1 MSTTFRYTATFGA
14 QVTDDAHT
22 RFSLWAPSA
31 TRVEVEIEG
40 QPSMAMMSLE
50 DGHFSVDVECGH
62 GARYRY
68 RVFADDEDA
77 GTLVPDPAA
86 RAQAGDIDGPSLVID
101 PERYVWRHA
110 EWQGRPWHETV
121 LYELHIGAL
130 GGFEGVRQQLGYLAS
145 LGVTAIELMP
155 VSEFPGGRN
164 WGYDGVLPY
173 AVEASY
179 GSPDD
184 MKALIDEAH
193 AHGLMVF
200 LDVVYNHFGPDG
212 NYLASYAE
220 AFFRSDLNTPWGDAI
235 DFREPAVRRYF
246 IDNALM
252 WLQEYRLDGLRFDAV
267 HAISERDFLVE
278 MAEEI
283 RANIDSQRHVHL
295 VLENEA
301 NTASLLDGEHYTA
314 QWSDDWHNV
323 MHVLLTG
330 EHEAYYSDFVDE
342 ATTKLVR
349 CLSEG
354 FIYQGEQSRHGHAR
368 GEPSAHLSP
377 SAFVVFLQNHDQTG
391 NRALGE
397 RLTELADPEALAA
410 ATVLLL
416 LSPMVPLLFMGEE
429 WGSTRPFLF
438 FTEHRDE
445 LAEAVREGRRSE
457 FADFSAFHDPAT
469 RERIPD
475 PNALSTFEDS
485 IPDFD
490 CRESPPH
497 DAWLVRYRTLLA
509 LRHDEIVPR
518 MAGARALGAE
528 ALGDKAV
535 VARWRMNDG
544 CHLDIALNLSD
555 APVTA
560 PGFGVGR
567 CLYETGEGIAED
579 AERGTL
585 APRSAVAWLRD
596 NPGDDRPGE
605 GEPGE
610 GKSGEGE
617 FTA

>member
-1 MSTTFRYTATFGA
+1 MMHDELAQATFTPTFGA
-14 QVTDDAHT
+14 QVLDENRT
-22 RFSLWAPSA
+22 RFVLWAPSIHK
-31 TRVEVEIEG
+31 VCVEIEG
-40 QPSMAMMSLE
+40 RPSLPMTPAGE
-50 DGHFSVDVECGH
+50 GRFEVEADCGH

-68 RVFADDEDA
+68 RIFGDGDDQ
-77 GTLVPDPAA
+77 GSLVPDPAS

-101 PERYVWRHA
+101 PRRYVWKHPDWR
-110 EWQGRPWHETV
+110 GRPWHETV
-121 LYELHIGAL
+121 LYELHVGAL
-130 GGFEGVRQQLGYLAS
+130 GGFAGVRQQLGYLAS

-173 AVEASY
+173 AVEAAY
-179 GSPDD
+179 GSPEE

-220 AFFRSDLNTPWGDAI
+220 TFFRNDITTPWGPSI

-278 MAEEI
+278 MAQTI
-283 RANIDSQRHVHL
+283 RAQVDPQRHVHL
-295 VLENEA
+295 VLENEG
-301 NTASLLDGEHYTA
+301 NTASLLEPEYYSA

-330 EHEAYYSDFVDE
+330 EHEGYYSDFTDD
-342 ATTKLVR
+342 ATAKLVR

-354 FIYQGEQSRHGHAR
+354 FIYQGERSRHGHVR
-368 GEPSAHLSP
+368 GEPSAHLPP
-377 SAFVVFLQNHDQTG
+377 SAFVAFLQNHDQTG

-397 RLTELADPEALAA
+397 RLSVLADPDALAA

-438 FTEHRDE
+438 FTEHHDE
-445 LAEAVREGRRSE
+445 LADAVREGRRSE
-457 FADFSAFHDPAT
+457 FADFSAFRDEAT
-469 RERIPD
+469 RQKIPD
-475 PNALSTFEDS
+475 PNALQTFEDS
-485 IPDFD
+485 VPDFAR
-490 CRESPPH
+490 REQAPH
-497 DAWLVRYRTLLA
+497 DAWLSRYQTLLA
-509 LRHDEIVPR
+509 LRHGEIVPR
-518 MAGARALGAE
+518 LDGSAALGAE

-535 VARWRMNDG
+535 VARWRMNDDSQ
-544 CHLDIALNLSD
+544 LVIALNLGD
-555 APVTA
+555 TPATTR
-560 PGFGVGR
+560 GFGVGQ
-567 CLYETGEGIAED
+567 CLYETAEGIAVD
-579 AERGTL
+579 AESGTL
-585 APRSAVAWLRD
+585 APRSAVAWLRS
-596 NPGDDRPGE
+596 NPGE
-605 GEPGE
+605 EE
-610 GKSGEGE
+610 V
-617 FTA
+617 TA